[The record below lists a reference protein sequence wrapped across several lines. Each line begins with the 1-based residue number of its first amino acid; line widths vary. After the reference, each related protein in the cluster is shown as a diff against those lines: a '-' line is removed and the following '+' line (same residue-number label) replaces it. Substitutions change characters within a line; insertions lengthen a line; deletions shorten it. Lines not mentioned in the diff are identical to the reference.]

1 MLHQRRIGHYLLLV
15 ATCLACSSAKKCG
28 GKFNVSITSSTR
40 YGPGAS
46 ASRPSGPT
54 GDGGTS
60 ATQSDAG
67 TRVSAIPDRR
77 SLEQPDVDFDGT
89 EWKTFENAYNTMLD
103 ELKGAWTG
111 ETASKVRQSE
121 AYQSIV
127 KMGHPV
133 LPCIFYAMWTG
144 PDGSWLMNFAA
155 QDITGIDMRANP
167 AWTIEDGEDGLSRLW
182 IQWWDQNKNDPKWK

>member
-1 MLHQRRIGHYLLLV
+1 MLRQRHIGSYVLL
-15 ATCLACSSAKKCG
+15 ASFLACSSAKKCG

-40 YGPGAS
+40 YGPGTG
-46 ASRPSGPT
+46 RPSPPA

-60 ATQSDAG
+60 QTQTDGG
-67 TRVSAIPDRR
+67 THVSAIPDRR

-89 EWKTFENAYNTMLD
+89 EWKTFVTTYNAMLD
-103 ELKGAWTG
+103 ELKMVAWTG

-133 LPCIFYAMWTG
+133 LPCIFYAMWYG
-144 PDGSWLMNFAA
+144 PEGSWLLNFAA

-167 AWTIEDGEDGLSRLW
+167 AWDISDGEDGLSRLW